1 MIQDTARD
9 LAQSVL
15 AARRRFSQ
23 DGAVPDDLVPSPIVR
38 SWRRCAGLGFDMAAR
53 PRVEPLA
60 ARELRELIERHERL
74 RRLCRP
80 ELEALNADANAT
92 DSIVIL
98 TDSTGMVLD
107 TVGSAGFADCASRVA
122 LRPGVIWSETVTGT
136 NAIGTAL
143 IERRPIDV
151 RGAEHYFEPHRVLSC
166 SAAPILDPR
175 GELAGVLDLSGHA
188 SVHHLHALGL
198 VRLAVDQIEHRLFDH
213 GFERCD
219 VLRLHCDPAL
229 IGTPREGILVFEDHR
244 LVAAN
249 RYGLALFDLTP
260 EALDI
265 SRFSDLFGNGF
276 ARLDPQCRLR
286 SHRGHELFARLRRA
300 SERATPSRPP
310 RAAAAAAGGP
320 EPWFDAAA
328 CTARA
333 TAVRLVNAD
342 IPVLIHGET
351 GVGKEV
357 FARQIHAHSARAT
370 RPFVAVNCAA
380 LPESLIESELFGYE
394 EGAFT
399 GARRQ
404 GSIGLLRQADGG
416 ILFLDEIGDM
426 PLALQARLL
435 RVLQERQVTPL
446 GGGAPVAVDFTVV
459 CATHRNLRELI
470 DSGAFRADLYFRI
483 AQYTVAL
490 PPLRSFPDRAAII
503 SALWSQLGGAAAGV
517 TLASDAL
524 ELLAAYEWPGN
535 FRQLAGMLRALA
547 VLAEPCQ
554 PLTPDQ
560 LPAEIRQWRAPAGA
574 AAGCPAASAAAPVAA
589 AVALPGR
596 LEEVEV
602 ETMRQALAVS
612 GGNVSEAARRLGIN
626 RSTLY
631 RRLLSEGAGR

>member
-1 MIQDTARD
+1 MMQSTAQD

-15 AARRRFSQ
+15 AARRKFRQ
-23 DGAVPDDLVPSPIVR
+23 DGAVPDDLVPSPIMR

-53 PRVEPLA
+53 PCVEPPT
-60 ARELRELIERHERL
+60 ARELREMIEPHERL

-80 ELEALNADANAT
+80 ELEALNADASAT
-92 DSIVIL
+92 DSIMIL
-98 TDSTGMVLD
+98 TDATGMVLD
-107 TVGSAGFADCASRVA
+107 TVGSAGFADCAARVA
-122 LRPGVIWSETVTGT
+122 LRPGVIWSETATGT

-198 VRLAVDQIEHRLFDH
+198 VRLAVDQIEHRLFDQ

-249 RYGLALFDLTP
+249 RYGLALLDLTP
-260 EALDI
+260 EALDAR
-265 SRFSDLFGNGF
+265 RFSDLFSNGF

-300 SERATPSRPP
+300 SERAVPPRPP
-310 RAAAAAAGGP
+310 RAAAAAGA

-333 TAVRLVNAD
+333 SAVRLVNAD

-357 FARQIHAHSARAT
+357 FARQIHAHSVRASK
-370 RPFVAVNCAA
+370 PFVAVNCAA

-426 PLALQARLL
+426 PLPLQARLL
-435 RVLQERQVTPL
+435 RALQERQVTPL
-446 GGGAPVAVDFTVV
+446 GGGAPVPVDFAVV

-470 DSGAFRADLYFRI
+470 DSGAFRADLYFRM
-483 AQYTVAL
+483 AQYTVEL
-490 PPLRSFPDRAAII
+490 PPLRNFPDRAAII
-503 SALWSQLGGAAAGV
+503 SALWGPLGGTAAGV
-517 TLASDAL
+517 TLAPEAV
-524 ELLAAYEWPGN
+524 ELLATYEWPGN
-535 FRQLAGMLRALA
+535 FRQLAGTLRALS
-547 VLAEPCQ
+547 VLAEPGQ
-554 PLTPDQ
+554 PLTADQ
-560 LPAEIRQWRAPAGA
+560 LPVEIRQWCAPSGPA
-574 AAGCPAASAAAPVAA
+574 AAPPAASAAPPVAA
-589 AVALPGR
+589 AGALPGR